1 MRHFVAAFAAFSSFT
16 AAVAANPVNVNAD
29 ELGVVVV
36 TATRTETPIDTL
48 AVPVIVITR
57 AEIERS
63 LALDAAELL
72 SARAG
77 LEIARNG
84 GPGQPASLFIRGTES
99 NHSTVLIDGVRINPG
114 SIGGAALQNVLPE
127 SIERIEVVKGAR
139 STLYGT
145 DAIGGVVNIITR
157 AGTARGAGVS
167 ATGGRYGLQQ
177 YALDGGA
184 DFGASLHAGGSVAYQ
199 TTDGFAPQVTSKLAR
214 GYRNG
219 SANLQLRAAPS
230 DAVNVA
236 LQLWN
241 SQGNSKYLGYD
252 NNFNFGPLDQ
262 NYRNTAIAA
271 STAYDAQQWQ
281 WKTTL
286 SRAIDNIDQQQPPD
300 YARTRRDTLDSQ
312 LSITAG
318 LQQLTAGAVLGREH
332 VDSQSFGTL
341 FKVSTD
347 TRLLYAQDQLHLG
360 RNELLL
366 AVGHTHHE
374 TFGNH
379 STWNAEYSRA
389 VGSDWHFSAA
399 AGTAFHAPDS
409 TDRFGYGGN
418 PKLDPEQSRQYELG
432 LRWRHGGQS
441 VLLSAFDTHI
451 DSLILFVLTDPIN
464 FGFTNENVERARI
477 RGVELSYEL
486 NRAPWSVAASATV
499 QNPRNETNREVLLR
513 RARQHADVRVAR
525 QSGRLTASATLSVSG
540 PRADISFPSNVT
552 LPGYAL
558 LNAGVDFQIL
568 PEWSV
573 QLRVD
578 NALDRAYQ
586 LVYGYNTPGRSLML
600 GTRYRFKD

>member
-1 MRHFVAAFAAFSSFT
+1 MRHFVAAFAALSLFT
-16 AAVAANPVNVNAD
+16 AAIAADSSSSDPD
-29 ELGVVVV
+29 QLGVVVV
-36 TATRTETPIDTL
+36 TATRTATSIDTL
-48 AVPVIVITR
+48 AVPVIVIDR
-57 AEIERS
+57 AEIERT

-77 LEIARNG
+77 LEVARNG

-99 NHSTVLIDGVRINPG
+99 NHSTVLVDGVRINPG

-157 AGTARGAGVS
+157 AGAARGAS
-167 ATGGRYGLQQ
+167 ASAAGGRYGLQQ

-184 DFGASLHAGGSVAYQ
+184 DFGATLHAGGSVAYQ
-199 TTDGFAPQVTSKLAR
+199 KSDGFAPQVNSRLAR

-219 SANLQLRAAPS
+219 STNLRLSAAPT
-230 DAVNVA
+230 DAWHVA

-241 SQGNSKYLGYD
+241 AQGNSEYLGYD
-252 NNFNFGPLDQ
+252 RNFNFGPLDQ
-262 NYRNTAIAA
+262 DYRNTALAA
-271 STAYDAQQWQ
+271 SASYQAERWQ
-281 WKTTL
+281 WKTLL
-286 SRAIDNIDQQQPPD
+286 SHAIDNIDQRQPPD
-300 YARTRRDTLDSQ
+300 YARTRRDTLDTQ
-312 LSITAG
+312 LGFTAG
-318 LQQLTAGAVLGREH
+318 AQQLTAGAVLGREH

-341 FKVSTD
+341 FKVRTD
-347 TRLLYAQDQLHLG
+347 TRLLYAQHQLHLG
-360 RNELLL
+360 SNELLL
-366 AVGHTHHE
+366 AIGNTHHE

-389 VGSDWHFSAA
+389 VGSDWHLSAA

-418 PKLDPEQSRQYELG
+418 PKLEPELSRQVELG

-441 VLLSAFDTHI
+441 VQLSAFDTRI
-451 DSLILFVLTDPIN
+451 DSLILFVLTDPAN
-464 FGFTNENVERARI
+464 FVYTNRNVERARI

-486 NRAPWSVAASATV
+486 HRAPWTLSTSATV
-499 QNPRNETNREVLLR
+499 QDPRNESSHEQLLR
-513 RARQHADVRVAR
+513 RARLHADLRLAH

-540 PRADISFPSNVT
+540 AREDVSFPSNVT
-552 LPGYAL
+552 LPGYTL
-558 LNAGVDFQIL
+558 LNAGIDYQLL

-578 NALDRAYQ
+578 NALDREYQ
-586 LVYGYNTPGRSLML
+586 LVYGYNTPQRSLML
-600 GTRYRFKD
+600 GTRYRFK